1 MDAGAVIAVAASSP
15 SYTSAWQLLFDFAHR
30 HRHPIH
36 HEKLA
41 KKLMLRG
48 NTRSVQGKLSDWIAL
63 ELGSGMSNL
72 RIGDRNA
79 RSHAPSAGAAQPA
92 HSPLAHCISSP
103 HLLHPCASPLPQPNH
118 LGPIPTPFDRHP
130 LVHSSTRPLPR
141 LASHR
146 IAIRLDCIRPL
157 PLLHYGEI
165 PAQPAT
171 TQQCHDFDAA
181 QQSQGIQTLLE
192 AEKEAAKIVQKART
206 YRTQKLKDAR
216 NEASK
221 EIEQLKANKEKEFA
235 DFQKQHEGS
244 TNSSQTTVDKETEE
258 RLGELN
264 KAFEANRDQV
274 ISKLLDRVVD
284 VKTELHRN
292 LQLQQ
297 KA

>member
-1 MDAGAVIAVAASSP
+1 MEATKDDLERLTGRWESGVGSTRFGICCRCCCCSSLSLSFGLDGAPLEWTRVRWSVWAFRPKYSHSPSCDAAVLAQIAVAASSP

-171 TQQCHDFDAA
+171 TQQCHDFD
-181 QQSQGIQTLLE
+181 
-192 AEKEAAKIVQKART
+192 V
-206 YRTQKLKDAR
+206 
-216 NEASK
+216 
-221 EIEQLKANKEKEFA
+221 
-235 DFQKQHEGS
+235 
-244 TNSSQTTVDKETEE
+244 
-258 RLGELN
+258 
-264 KAFEANRDQV
+264 
-274 ISKLLDRVVD
+274 
-284 VKTELHRN
+284 
-292 LQLQQ
+292 
-297 KA
+297 